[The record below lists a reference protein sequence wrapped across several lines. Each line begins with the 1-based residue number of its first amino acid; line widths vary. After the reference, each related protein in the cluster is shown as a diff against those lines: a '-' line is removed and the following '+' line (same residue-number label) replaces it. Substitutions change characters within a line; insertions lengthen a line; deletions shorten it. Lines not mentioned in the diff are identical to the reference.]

1 MAQPLFSYHSAKRVA
16 DVAGAALLCLALA
29 PVLIAIAVLVWL
41 DSGRPVL
48 FRQTRTGRHGRPFQI
63 IKFRTLRPG
72 CGLTSDPSQHAT
84 RIGRVLRRW
93 GLDELPQL
101 WNIFRGDMSLVG
113 PRPTLP
119 DQVAR
124 YGPFERQRLRVR
136 PGLTGWAQIHGRNAI
151 PWDERIALDVWYAEH
166 QSLWLDL
173 RILLRTPFM
182 LLSGRGSYGP
192 DGQNS
197 DYTPPSSPRAHHQMN
212 TPS

>member
-29 PVLIAIAVLVWL
+29 PLLIAIAVLVWL

-63 IKFRTLRPG
+63 LKFRTLRYRAVASPRI
-72 CGLTSDPSQHAT
+72 PRQHAT

-119 DQVAR
+119 AK
-124 YGPFERQRLRVR
+124 
-136 PGLTGWAQIHGRNAI
+136 
-151 PWDERIALDVWYAEH
+151 
-166 QSLWLDL
+166 
-173 RILLRTPFM
+173 
-182 LLSGRGSYGP
+182 
-192 DGQNS
+192 
-197 DYTPPSSPRAHHQMN
+197 
-212 TPS
+212 